1 MFFSHLVHVQC
12 PLPRKLQP
20 TLLASV
26 VSAMMASALYPAV
39 AAEVESADEVVAVEA
54 VEASVVGADSVSVS
68 SESADTASDLIRSE
82 TVVVTAARTQ
92 QQLLDTN
99 ASVSVVNANQTANLG
114 RDNIP
119 EMLRT
124 APGVRLV
131 SDGTPGVKRVAI
143 RGESAT
149 RTLILVDG
157 QRIDDQKNKSGAPL
171 LINPYFTDRIEVVKG
186 PSSVLYGSDAMG
198 GIVNVITK
206 QAVEDP
212 FAFEGGVGFNSSSNS
227 FTEYANIMG
236 TLDRFHY
243 AAGAFNTNS
252 GDLYLSDHERL
263 DNTSYNA
270 RGLNGD
276 FSYDVLDNLTLGY
289 VGEYF
294 YSDAETS
301 TTTDNAT
308 YSVFRGEIPEWKRQK
323 HKLYLKAYDLND
335 YLAAVDAS
343 FYFQSNDKEFNS
355 TPQRGLAVGVINEQD
370 TYGGNLQ
377 LEFSFG
383 DTFYLVMS

>member
-1 MFFSHLVHVQC
+1 MFFSPLVHVQC
-12 PLPRKLQP
+12 SLPRKLQP

-26 VSAMMASALYPAV
+26 VSAMLASALYPAV

-236 TLDRFHY
+236 TLEDRFHY

-276 FSYDVLDNLTLGY
+276 FSYDVLDKRPLPPLIMPLTVCSVARSLSG
-289 VGEYF
+289 
-294 YSDAETS
+294 SAKSTS
-301 TTTDNAT
+301 FT
-308 YSVFRGEIPEWKRQK
+308 
-323 HKLYLKAYDLND
+323 
-335 YLAAVDAS
+335 
-343 FYFQSNDKEFNS
+343 
-355 TPQRGLAVGVINEQD
+355 
-370 TYGGNLQ
+370 
-377 LEFSFG
+377 
-383 DTFYLVMS
+383 